1 MYIKQL
7 PKPKPW
13 KSAEEIETT
22 DSNWKKRTDVHHAD
36 VRGRLNGYLTTLG
49 EMLWMVDGLPLDQ
62 RTGDA
67 KHAVLA
73 TELHRI
79 YRELAKVDTDGDW
92 AVLVKSPLEL
102 SKVRRGA

>member
-49 EMLWMVDGLPLDQ
+49 EMLWMVDGLPLGTKRRQ
-62 RTGDA
+62 KETRNGWFTLCA
-67 KHAVLA
+67 VCCVLCAVCCVLCAVLLL
-73 TELHRI
+73 TH
-79 YRELAKVDTDGDW
+79 T
-92 AVLVKSPLEL
+92 SL
-102 SKVRRGA
+102 SSYL